1 MRHCGALVSVG
12 LVVAVVALNAG
23 CEQKL
28 TYQRF
33 ELVHMG
39 ESQLGVEK
47 TLGEPLVKMA
57 DQWTWNDSDRSITA
71 HVWYDKEGKAMA
83 KQWFDPKH
91 GMVGSPPGG
100 DAVEG
105 GKVIKQKTTIMT
117 VE

>member
-1 MRHCGALVSVG
+1 MLASVG
-12 LVVAVVALNAG
+12 LVLAAVMLTVG

-33 ELVHMG
+33 ELIHMG
-39 ESQLGVEK
+39 QTQLGVEK
-47 TLGEPLVKMA
+47 TLGDPLVKMP

-71 HVWYDKEGKAMA
+71 HVWYDKEGKVIA